1 MKAGVRFI
9 TDHSLAGVARW
20 LRLCGFDTVVFQ
32 GKAGRAMMR
41 QAQAQERI
49 LLTRRRDMQARQV
62 SGRLLLMQAADP
74 RSQLKYILES
84 LSLQISRD
92 KMLSICLVCNH
103 PLEEVPRPEVRDLV
117 PPFVFE
123 NHEKYTRCPRC
134 ERIYWEGS
142 HVCRVLDYFKRNGI
156 GIG

>member
-1 MKAGVRFI
+1 MKAGVKFI
-9 TDHSLAGVARW
+9 VDHSLAGVARW

-49 LLTRRRDMQARQV
+49 LLTRRRDMQARQF

-74 RSQLKYILES
+74 GAQLKYVLDS

-92 KMLSICLVCNH
+92 KMLSICLVCNQ
-103 PLEEVPRPEVRDLV
+103 PLEEVPRHEVRDLV

-123 NHEKYTRCPRC
+123 NHEKYTRCTRC

-142 HVCRVLDYFKRNGI
+142 HVGRVLDFFKRNGI